1 MVVQNTCNKD
11 IPEHDNDDVVD
22 NHSDAGDRVAVQENA
37 THSEMSDEEP
47 EENDLI
53 RLKEVIPSVCAK
65 DNVTQLDIILEA
77 IRYIDSLKNRLA
89 DRIENGEVD
98 LVKVPIDSL
107 KE

>member
-37 THSEMSDEEP
+37 THSEMSDDEP

-53 RLKEVIPSVCAK
+53 RYVVGCGSATNHQP
-65 DNVTQLDIILEA
+65 
-77 IRYIDSLKNRLA
+77 
-89 DRIENGEVD
+89 
-98 LVKVPIDSL
+98 
-107 KE
+107 